1 MRRRKKYRDNSVRP
15 DLIGEH
21 RYGDAGQVVF
31 FVVFVLVWAGDS
43 FFLRLSVFLNEIVP
57 LYIRL
62 LPAAWL
68 LVCSAYLAMESKRII
83 FGEHRDPP
91 VVVNKKIY
99 AKIRHPMY
107 LSELLLYLSFIFLSL
122 SVAAIIVWLTG
133 AIFIYF
139 LCRHEEKLLLE
150 YFGESYREYMKETPM
165 WIPHC
170 LHKKKKG

>member
-1 MRRRKKYRDNSVRP
+1 MGRRKKHRDNSGRP

-21 RYGDAGQVVF
+21 RYGDAGQLIFFAVF
-31 FVVFVLVWAGDS
+31 MMVWAGDS
-43 FFLRLSVFLNEIVP
+43 FFLRLSVFLNEIIP

-83 FGEHRDPP
+83 FREHRDPP
-91 VVVNKKIY
+91 VVVNKEIY

-107 LSELLLYLSFIFLSL
+107 LSELLLYLGFIFLSL
-122 SVAAIIVWLTG
+122 SLAAIIVWLIG
-133 AIFIYF
+133 GIFLYF

-150 YFGESYREYMKETPM
+150 YFGESYREYMRETPM
-165 WIPHC
+165 WIPC
-170 LHKKKKG
+170 RLRKKKT